1 MSIHHERRRHAREL
15 VRIQGTAVAGDGLV
29 RLPLWVVNQSKSG
42 VMVEFGAR
50 QTLPDQFVLLFKHK
64 AEPCRVVWQQ
74 GELAGVQ
81 FVELP

>member
-1 MSIHHERRRHAREL
+1 
-15 VRIQGTAVAGDGLV
+15 
-29 RLPLWVVNQSKSG
+29 
-42 VMVEFGAR
+42 MVEFGAR